1 MKKLALAGLI
11 AITGTAAMA
20 SGLVTPAPMM
30 EPEVIVANSS
40 SSVGGVVVP
49 LLLLLLVAALAN

>member
-30 EPEVIVANSS
+30 
-40 SSVGGVVVP
+40 VGGVVVP